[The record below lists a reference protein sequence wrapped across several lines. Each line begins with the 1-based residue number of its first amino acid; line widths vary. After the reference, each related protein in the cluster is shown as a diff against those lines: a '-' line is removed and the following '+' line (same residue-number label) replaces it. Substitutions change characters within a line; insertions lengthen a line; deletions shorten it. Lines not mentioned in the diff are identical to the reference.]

1 MAAAL
6 WLIGAIL
13 LAVAETAAG
22 EFTLLMLGGGALVTA
37 GATSVFDLPLWAQG
51 LVFALSSVVFLLLV
65 RPPLRRYVE
74 RKRGDAPSYLESLP
88 GTKARVLQAV
98 SGSDGGRVMIGGEEW
113 SARTPYEGAAIPI
126 GVEVTIVE
134 IDGAVA
140 IVVDS

>member
-6 WLIGAIL
+6 WLIGATL

-37 GATSVFDLPLWAQG
+37 GVTGAFDLPLWAQG
-51 LVFALSSVVFLLLV
+51 LVFAVSSVLLLLLA

-88 GTKARVLQAV
+88 GMKAVVSAEVTGEHGRVLI
-98 SGSDGGRVMIGGEEW
+98 DGEEW
-113 SARTPYEGAAIPI
+113 SARTPYDGVPI
-126 GVEVTIVE
+126 KPGIEVTIVE

-140 IVVDS
+140 VVVDS

>member
-37 GATSVFDLPLWAQG
+37 GATGVFDLPPWAQG
-51 LVFALSSVVFLLLV
+51 IVFVVSSVLLLV
-65 RPPLRRYVE
+65 LARPPLRRYVE
-74 RKRGDAPSYLESLP
+74 RKRGVAPSYLESLP
-88 GTKARVLQAV
+88 GMKAVV
-98 SGSDGGRVMIGGEEW
+98 SADVSADGGRVLVSGEEW
-113 SARTPYEGAAIPI
+113 SARTPYDGAPIPA

>member
-37 GATSVFDLPLWAQG
+37 GATSAFDLSMWAQG
-51 LVFALSSVVFLLLV
+51 VVFAVSSVLLLLLA

-74 RKRGDAPSYLESLP
+74 SKRGDAPSYLESLP
-88 GTKARVLQAV
+88 GTKATVLRSVSGGTGRVL
-98 SGSDGGRVMIGGEEW
+98 IGGEEW
-113 SARTPYEGAAIPI
+113 SARTPYDGAPI
-126 GVEVTIVE
+126 AVGVEVTIVE

-140 IVVDS
+140 VVVDS

>member
-13 LAVAETAAG
+13 LAVAEVAAG

-37 GATSVFDLPLWAQG
+37 GVTGVFDIPLWAQG
-51 LVFALSSVVFLLLV
+51 LVFAVSSVLLLVLV

-74 RKRGDAPSYLESLP
+74 SRRGEAPSYLESLP
-88 GTKARVLQAV
+88 GMKATVLQSVSGEAGRVL
-98 SGSDGGRVMIGGEEW
+98 IGGEEW
-113 SARTPYEGAAIPI
+113 SARTPYDGAPIPV

-140 IVVDS
+140 VVVDS

>member
-13 LAVAETAAG
+13 LAAAETAAG

-37 GATSVFDLPLWAQG
+37 GVTGVFDLPLWAQG
-51 LVFALSSVVFLLLV
+51 VVFAVSSVLLLALV

-74 RKRGDAPSYLESLP
+74 NRRGDAPSYLESLP
-88 GTKARVLQAV
+88 GTKVLVLESV
-98 SGSDGGRVMIGGEEW
+98 SGGGGRVLIGGEEW
-113 SARTPYEGAAIPI
+113 SARTPYDGAAIPA

-140 IVVDS
+140 VVVDS

>member
-6 WLIGAIL
+6 WLIGAIV
-13 LAVAETAAG
+13 LAVAEVAVG

-37 GATSVFDLPLWAQG
+37 GVSSVVDLPLWAQG
-51 LVFALSSVVFLLLV
+51 LVFAVSSVLLLLLV

-74 RKRGDAPSYLESLP
+74 SRRGEAPSYLETLP
-88 GTKARVLQAV
+88 GTRVTVLESV
-98 SGSDGGRVMIGGEEW
+98 SGEGGRVLIGGEQW
-113 SARTPYEGAAIPI
+113 SARTPYDGAPIPV

-140 IVVDS
+140 VVVDS

>member
-37 GATSVFDLPLWAQG
+37 GATGLFDLPMWAQG
-51 LVFALSSVVFLLLV
+51 VVFAVSSVLLLLLA

-74 RKRGDAPSYLESLP
+74 NRRGEAPSYLESLP
-88 GTKARVLQAV
+88 GMKATVLQSVSGEAGRVL
-98 SGSDGGRVMIGGEEW
+98 IGGEEW
-113 SARTPYEGAAIPI
+113 SARTPYDGAPI
-126 GVEVTIVE
+126 AVGVEVTIVE

-140 IVVDS
+140 VVVDS

>member
-6 WLIGAIL
+6 WLIGAVL

-22 EFTLLMLGGGALVTA
+22 EFTLLMLGGGALITA
-37 GATSVFDLPLWAQG
+37 GATGLFTLPLWAQG
-51 LVFALSSVVFLLLV
+51 VVFAVSSVLLLV
-65 RPPLRRYVE
+65 LARPPLRRYVE
-74 RKRGDAPSYLESLP
+74 ARRADAPSYLESLP
-88 GTKARVLQAV
+88 GMKAVV
-98 SGSDGGRVMIGGEEW
+98 SAEVTGGGGRVLVGGEEW
-113 SARTPYEGAAIPI
+113 SARTPYDGAPIPA